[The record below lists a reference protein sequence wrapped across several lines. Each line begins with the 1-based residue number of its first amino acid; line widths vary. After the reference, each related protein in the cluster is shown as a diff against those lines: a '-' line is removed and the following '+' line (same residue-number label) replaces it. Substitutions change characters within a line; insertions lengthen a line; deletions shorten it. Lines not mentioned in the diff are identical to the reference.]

1 MLNGRD
7 PRIDF
12 FRGLALIF
20 IFWDHVP
27 HNPLGQITLRNF
39 GFSDAAEV
47 FVFLAGYAAVLAYG
61 KILQRDGYWIAA
73 LKILRRAWVLYVV
86 HIFLLAMLMG
96 IVFFANNHVETRD
109 LVEEMGLTHFVTQ
122 PQQAL
127 TDELL
132 LRFKPNLMDPLPLYI
147 VLLGGLPL
155 VLPLLLRQTWA
166 VVGVSLGV
174 YLLAPWMG
182 WNLRAIADGVW
193 YFNPVTWQ
201 LLFVLGGA
209 AAIHAR
215 RPRPAEARA
224 LLRQPLFVAAAAYS
238 LLAAIITLAW
248 RWPEVHDA
256 LMPAWLSELLYPISK
271 TDLSPVRLMHFL
283 ALAYVTAKL
292 LPHAGWTRHWL
303 AQQSCRMGRY
313 SLEVFCL
320 GVLLAPLAD
329 MLNALAGDA
338 LAMQL
343 FSALA
348 GVALMGFLATWLEFN
363 KRLDS
368 SLQDRR
374 SVPTSSLNS

>member
-47 FVFLAGYAAVLAYG
+47 FVFLAGYASVLAYG
-61 KILQRDGYWIAA
+61 KVLQREGYWIAA
-73 LKILRRAWVLYVV
+73 LKILRRTWVLYVV

-96 IVFFANNHVETRD
+96 IVFFANSHVETRD
-109 LVEEMGLTHFVTQ
+109 LVAEMGLTHFVTH

-147 VLLGGLPL
+147 VLLAGLALALPL
-155 VLPLLLRQTWA
+155 MMRMTWA
-166 VVGVSLGV
+166 VMAVSATV
-174 YLLAPWMG
+174 YLMAPWMG

-209 AAIHAR
+209 AAIHAS
-215 RPRPAEARA
+215 RPRLVHTRPLA
-224 LLRQPLFVAAAAYS
+224 RQPLFV
-238 LLAAIITLAW
+238 LAALYTLIAGVITLAW
-248 RWPEVHDA
+248 RWPEIHDA
-256 LMPAWLSELLYPISK
+256 WMPSALSDLLYPISK
-271 TDLSPVRLMHFL
+271 TDLSPVRLLHFL

-292 LPHAGWTRHWL
+292 LPGRGWTQNWL
-303 AQQSCRMGRY
+303 ARQTCRMGRY

-329 MLNALAGDA
+329 MVNALTGDTA
-338 LAMQL
+338 TLQIGT
-343 FSALA
+343 ALA
-348 GVALMGFLATWLEFN
+348 GVALMAALAAWLEFN
-363 KRLDS
+363 KRLN
-368 SLQDRR
+368 QPEQGRE
-374 SVPTSSLNS
+374 PLNT

>member
-47 FVFLAGYAAVLAYG
+47 FVFLAGYASVLAYS
-61 KILQRDGYWIAA
+61 KVLQREGYWMAC
-73 LKILRRAWVLYVV
+73 LNILRRAWVLYVV

-96 IVFFANNHVETRD
+96 IVFFANSKVETRD
-109 LVEEMGLTHFVTQ
+109 LVQEMGLTHFITN

-147 VLLGGLPL
+147 VLLLGLPL
-155 VLPLLLRQTWA
+155 ALPVLVRKPLA
-166 VVGVSLGV
+166 VVAVSLTV
-174 YLLAPWMG
+174 YLLAPRLG
-182 WNLRAIADGVW
+182 WNLAAIADGVW

-201 LLFVLGGA
+201 LLFILGGA
-209 AAIHAR
+209 AAIHASQPR
-215 RPRPAEARA
+215 APETRP
-224 LLRQPLFVAAAAYS
+224 LHQQPLFLAAAAYV
-238 LLAAIITLAW
+238 LLAGIITLSW
-248 RWPEVHDA
+248 RWPEIHDA
-256 LMPAWLSELLYPISK
+256 VMPAALSNLLYPISK
-271 TDLSPVRLMHFL
+271 TDLSPVRLLHFL

-292 LPHAGWTRHWL
+292 LPGRGWTQNWL
-303 AQQSCRMGRY
+303 ARQSCRMGRY

-329 MLNALAGDA
+329 MLNAQVDDA
-338 LAMQL
+338 WPMQI
-343 FSALA
+343 FSALLGLVLMA
-348 GVALMGFLATWLEFN
+348 GLAVWLEFN
-363 KRLDS
+363 KHLNLS
-368 SLQDRR
+368 AAQR
-374 SVPTSSLNS
+374 SIAIK

>member
-27 HNPLGQITLRNF
+27 HNPLGQITLRNV

-47 FVFLAGYAAVLAYG
+47 FVFLAGYASILAYS
-61 KILQRDGYWIAA
+61 KVLQREGFWMAS
-73 LKILRRAWVLYVV
+73 LKILRRTWVLYVV

-96 IVFFANNHVETRD
+96 IVFFANSKVETRD
-109 LVEEMGLTHFVTQ
+109 LVQEMGLTHFITN

-147 VLLGGLPL
+147 VLLLGLPL
-155 VLPLLLRQTWA
+155 VLPVLVRAPLA
-166 VVGVSLGV
+166 VVAVSLVV
-174 YLLAPWMG
+174 YLLAPKLG
-182 WNLRAIADGVW
+182 WNLAAIADGVW

-209 AAIHAR
+209 AAIRAGQPR
-215 RPRPAEARA
+215 APETRP
-224 LLRQPLFVAAAAYS
+224 LQRQPLFLAAAAYT
-238 LLAAIITLAW
+238 LLAGVITVSW
-248 RWPEVHDA
+248 RWPEIHDE
-256 LMPAWLSELLYPISK
+256 LMPAALSNLLYPISK
-271 TDLSPVRLMHFL
+271 TDLSPVRLLHFL

-292 LPHAGWTRHWL
+292 LPGRAWTQNWL

-329 MLNALAGDA
+329 MLNAQVDDA
-338 LAMQL
+338 WPMQI
-343 FSALA
+343 FSALLGLGLMA
-348 GVALMGFLATWLEFN
+348 GLAAWLEFN
-363 KRLDS
+363 KQLN
-368 SLQDRR
+368 LARR
-374 SVPTSSLNS
+374 SDERPLNS

>member
-27 HNPLGQITLRNF
+27 HDPLGQITLRNI

-47 FVFLAGYAAVLAYG
+47 FVFLAGFASVMAYG
-61 KILQRDGYWIAA
+61 KVLQREGYWMAC
-73 LKILRRAWVLYVV
+73 LKILRRTWVLYVV

-96 IVFFANNHVETRD
+96 IVFFANSHVETRD
-109 LVEEMGLTHFVTQ
+109 LVQEMGVTHFITH

-127 TDELL
+127 LDELL

-147 VLLGGLPL
+147 VLLASLAL
-155 VLPLLLRQTWA
+155 VLPLMMRSPL
-166 VVGVSLGV
+166 VVVAVSLTV

-182 WNLRAIADGVW
+182 WNLRAIEDGVW
-193 YFNPVTWQ
+193 YFNPITWQ

-209 AAIHAR
+209 AAIHSQR
-215 RPRPAEARA
+215 KKPVEPRP
-224 LLRQPLFVAAAAYS
+224 LSRQPMFIAAAVYV
-238 LLAAIITLAW
+238 LITGILTLSW
-248 RWPEVHDA
+248 RWPELHDA
-256 LMPAWLSELLYPISK
+256 VMPAVISELIYPISK
-271 TDLSPVRLMHFL
+271 TDLSPVRLLHFL

-292 LPHAGWTRHWL
+292 LPGAGWTQNPL
-303 AQQSCRMGRY
+303 AAQVCRMGRF

-329 MLNALAGDA
+329 MLNAMAGDA

-343 FSALA
+343 LTAWVGVVLMAALGA
-348 GVALMGFLATWLEFN
+348 WLELN
-363 KRLDS
+363 KRLS
-368 SLQDRR
+368 QRR
-374 SVPTSSLNS
+374 AN

>member
-27 HNPLGQITLRNF
+27 HNPLGQITLRNI

-61 KILQRDGYWIAA
+61 KILQRDGYWIAS

-96 IVFFANNHVETRD
+96 IVFFANSHVETRD
-109 LVEEMGLTHFVTQ
+109 LVEEMGLTHFVTH

-147 VLLGGLPL
+147 VLLAGLPL
-155 VLPLLLRQTWA
+155 VLPLMLRNTWA
-166 VVGVSLGV
+166 VVAVSTTI

-201 LLFVLGGA
+201 LLFILGGA
-209 AAIHAR
+209 AALYSR
-215 RPRPAEARA
+215 QERPVDTRPLR
-224 LLRQPLFVAAAAYS
+224 RQPMFVAATIYVLMAAV
-238 LLAAIITLAW
+238 LTLSW
-248 RWPEVHDA
+248 RWPQIHDA
-256 LMPAWLSELLYPISK
+256 LMPSVISDLIYPISK
-271 TDLSPVRLMHFL
+271 TDLSPLRLLHFL

-292 LPHAGWTRHWL
+292 LPGRDWTESWL
-303 AQQSCRMGRY
+303 AQHTCRMGRF

-320 GVLLAPLAD
+320 GVVLAPLAD
-329 MLNALAGDA
+329 MINAMAGDA

-343 FSALA
+343 LTAVA
-348 GVALMGFLATWLEFN
+348 GAVLMGLLAMWLAFN
-363 KRLDS
+363 KRLDQ
-368 SLQDRR
+368 SLKAG
-374 SVPTSSLNS
+374 VHAG

>member
-47 FVFLAGYAAVLAYG
+47 FVFLAGYASVLAYS
-61 KILQRDGYWIAA
+61 KVLQREGYWMAC
-73 LKILRRAWVLYVV
+73 LKIMRRAWVLYVV

-96 IVFFANNHVETRD
+96 IVFFANSKVETRD
-109 LVEEMGLTHFVTQ
+109 LVQEMGLTHFITN

-147 VLLGGLPL
+147 VLLLGLPL
-155 VLPLLLRQTWA
+155 ALPVLVRKPLA
-166 VVGVSLGV
+166 VVAVSLTV
-174 YLLAPWMG
+174 YLLAPRLG
-182 WNLRAIADGVW
+182 WNLAAIADGVW

-201 LLFVLGGA
+201 LLFILGGA
-209 AAIHAR
+209 AAIHASQPR
-215 RPRPAEARA
+215 VPETRP
-224 LLRQPLFVAAAAYS
+224 LHQQPLFLAAAAYV
-238 LLAAIITLAW
+238 LLAGIITLSW
-248 RWPEVHDA
+248 RWPEIHDA
-256 LMPAWLSELLYPISK
+256 VMPAALSNLLYPISK
-271 TDLSPVRLMHFL
+271 TDLSPVRLLHFL

-292 LPHAGWTRHWL
+292 LPGRGWTQNWL
-303 AQQSCRMGRY
+303 ARQSCRMGRY

-329 MLNALAGDA
+329 MLNAQVDDA
-338 LAMQL
+338 WPMQI
-343 FSALA
+343 FSALLGLVLMA
-348 GVALMGFLATWLEFN
+348 GLAVWLEFN
-363 KRLDS
+363 KHLNLS
-368 SLQDRR
+368 AAQR
-374 SVPTSSLNS
+374 SIAIK

>member
-27 HNPLGQITLRNF
+27 HNPLGLITLRNF

-47 FVFLAGYAAVLAYG
+47 FVFLAGFASVLAYG
-61 KILQRDGYWIAA
+61 KVMQREGYWMAC
-73 LKILRRAWVLYVV
+73 LKILRRTWVLYVV

-96 IVFFANNHVETRD
+96 IVFFANSHVETRD
-109 LVEEMGLTHFVTQ
+109 LVAEMGLTHFVTH

-147 VLLGGLPL
+147 VLLAGLSV
-155 VLPLLLRQTWA
+155 VLPLMVRATWA
-166 VVGVSLGV
+166 VVGVSLVV
-174 YLLAPWMG
+174 YLMAPWMG

-209 AAIHAR
+209 AAIYSQ
-215 RPRPAEARA
+215 RPRAPETRP
-224 LLRQPLFVAAAAYS
+224 LLRQPLFVAALVYVLVAGV
-238 LLAAIITLAW
+238 ITLSW
-248 RWPEVHDA
+248 LWPEVHDA
-256 LMPAWLSELLYPISK
+256 VMPATLNNWLYPISK
-271 TDLSPVRLMHFL
+271 TDLSPVRLLHFL

-292 LPHAGWTRHWL
+292 LPGSTWTQNWP
-303 AQQSCRMGRY
+303 AQQTCRMGRY

-329 MLNALAGDA
+329 MVNALAGDA
-338 LAMQL
+338 FSMQI
-343 FSALA
+343 FTALVGA
-348 GVALMGFLATWLEFN
+348 GVMALLAAWLEFN
-363 KRLDS
+363 KRLAQPKQAS
-368 SLQDRR
+368 
-374 SVPTSSLNS
+374 PA

>member
-61 KILQRDGYWIAA
+61 KILQRDGYWIAS
-73 LKILRRAWVLYVV
+73 LKILRRTWVLYVV

-96 IVFFANNHVETRD
+96 IVFFANSHVETRD
-109 LVEEMGLTHFVTQ
+109 LVAEMGLTHFVTH

-147 VLLGGLPL
+147 VLLAGLPL
-155 VLPLLLRQTWA
+155 VLPLMLRKTWA
-166 VVGVSLGV
+166 VVAISTTI

-209 AAIHAR
+209 AALYSQKDRPVETRPLIH
-215 RPRPAEARA
+215 
-224 LLRQPLFVAAAAYS
+224 QPMFIAAAIYVLVAGVLTVS
-238 LLAAIITLAW
+238 W
-248 RWPEVHDA
+248 RWPEIHDA
-256 LMPAWLSELLYPISK
+256 LMPTLLSDLIYPISK
-271 TDLSPVRLMHFL
+271 TDLSPVRLLHFL

-292 LPHAGWTRHWL
+292 LPTDGWTRNWL
-303 AQQSCRMGRY
+303 ARHVCQMGRY

-320 GVLLAPLAD
+320 GVVLAPLAD
-329 MLNALAGDA
+329 MLNALMDDA
-338 LAMQL
+338 LVMQL
-343 FSALA
+343 LTAIV
-348 GVALMGFLATWLEFN
+348 GVALMAGLAAWLELN
-363 KRLDS
+363 KRLT
-368 SLQDRR
+368 QPPRIVTR
-374 SVPTSSLNS
+374 SAPAT